1 MRPRDPTGESRQDWN
16 ISKCWQLFSQK
27 KQGKIGKPQTMFSSN
42 WDITSPGGRR
52 WETEFGEI
60 GEKIIRWWESGKPGR
75 LGRQRGFFSSF
86 LLQRRDA
93 GGGRVLGQAA
103 QLPPLPPSHQ
113 KPQQLSQSLPPGLV
127 EFSKHLMI
135 FRYSEL
141 LSLKNPDQ
149 IMLYSQRV
157 IWVMYE
163 KFYLLFWCPSI
174 SNDAFLLSSLILSP
188 QS

>member
-1 MRPRDPTGESRQDWN
+1 MVQRHGSVKDFQLIHLWNQHFPAKNLEIHETTGPNWRVQAGLKN
-16 ISKCWQLFSQK
+16 FKMLTVILTK

-75 LGRQRGFFSSF
+75 LGRQRGFCSSF

-113 KPQQLSQSLPPGLV
+113 KPQQLSQSPPPGFGGILKT
-127 EFSKHLMI
+127 FDDFQI
-135 FRYSEL
+135 F
-141 LSLKNPDQ
+141 
-149 IMLYSQRV
+149 
-157 IWVMYE
+157 WTT
-163 KFYLLFWCPSI
+163 FF
-174 SNDAFLLSSLILSP
+174 
-188 QS
+188 